1 MTRARRKNLAV
12 LSRQLEIRVEFLE
25 ECVRHGALDLDELPA
40 SPRAAS
46 AAQGAR
52 LRRLARLCRDLELD
66 VFAGALIVDL
76 LEQRD
81 ALRRELDAWHAAG
94 R

>member
-1 MTRARRKNLAV
+1 MTRARRKDLVV
-12 LSRQLEIRVEFLE
+12 LSRHLEIRVEFLE
-25 ECVRHGALDLDELPA
+25 ECVRHGALDIDGLPA
-40 SPRAAS
+40 DPRVAGPARW
-46 AAQGAR
+46 AR
-52 LRRLARLCRDLELD
+52 LRRLQRLCRDLELD

-81 ALRRELDAWHAAG
+81 ALRRELDARRPSG